1 VPTDFRGVS
10 DLGMAAAGGM
20 VSILILT
27 FTLFPALARLLLVPR
42 ALARFAASGPDAGFR
57 IRTPRRPVV
66 VVGIACALAA
76 AAMLLL
82 PEVDLDT
89 NVILLRNQSTESVRG
104 FKELLEERTT
114 TPWFLDAL
122 APSIDE
128 AVRLADQMR
137 TLPTVD
143 SVTTLADFVPEEQ
156 DEKIEILAD
165 VSMMLG
171 LPHATPRHPAAPER
185 QRAALE
191 ELRDYL
197 GTAPLGEDHPLSP
210 HVSELHTALDD
221 FLASNG
227 AGGTPRASDLS
238 DVLLD
243 PIPDQIIR
251 LQASLDVGNIT
262 RADLPPKLVERM
274 LSADGHARIQAYPSE
289 DLWDHAAMVE
299 FVESIRTIWPNI
311 TGLPVNLVAS
321 ARVTWESLR
330 TALLWAA
337 LAITVLLIVLWRNAL
352 ETIIVM
358 LPLILA
364 VLLTTVST
372 VVLPITLNFGSVIVL
387 PLLLGIGVD
396 SGIHLVER
404 FRQVGGRTEALLDS
418 TTARAVLFSG
428 FTTVASFGTLMISL
442 NLGVASLGKLLVVGM
457 VWTLLANLVLLP
469 AILATFLNGNAP
481 PRSSP

>member
-1 VPTDFRGVS
+1 
-10 DLGMAAAGGM
+10 
-20 VSILILT
+20 
-27 FTLFPALARLLLVPR
+27 
-42 ALARFAASGPDAGFR
+42 
-57 IRTPRRPVV
+57 
-66 VVGIACALAA
+66 
-76 AAMLLL
+76 
-82 PEVDLDT
+82 
-89 NVILLRNQSTESVRG
+89 
-104 FKELLEERTT
+104 
-114 TPWFLDAL
+114 
-122 APSIDE
+122 
-128 AVRLADQMR
+128 
-137 TLPTVD
+137 
-143 SVTTLADFVPEEQ
+143 
-156 DEKIEILAD
+156 
-165 VSMMLG
+165 
-171 LPHATPRHPAAPER
+171 
-185 QRAALE
+185 
-191 ELRDYL
+191 
-197 GTAPLGEDHPLSP
+197 
-210 HVSELHTALDD
+210 
-221 FLASNG
+221 
-227 AGGTPRASDLS
+227 
-238 DVLLD
+238 
-243 PIPDQIIR
+243 
-251 LQASLDVGNIT
+251 
-262 RADLPPKLVERM
+262 
-274 LSADGHARIQAYPSE
+274 
-289 DLWDHAAMVE
+289 MVE